1 MKRFIESVRKVSD
14 SIIFILKRSLQR
26 RVVKINSFLFM
37 NYISMHF
44 YNNFSFLYTAFLFI
58 RKHILEEVYLEPLLS
73 NHFFGHSIE
82 TQPMSSLAVTFTTQE
97 INSWIPSQCHYYCSD
112 RSFTIAATL
121 SIPVASFHTR
131 TIALQDSCGISYQCR
146 AVPKIPNDSVETG
159 GFDQWFPLPCPLIS
173 NYG

>member
-1 MKRFIESVRKVSD
+1 MG
-14 SIIFILKRSLQR
+14 
-26 RVVKINSFLFM
+26 
-37 NYISMHF
+37 
-44 YNNFSFLYTAFLFI
+44 
-58 RKHILEEVYLEPLLS
+58 

-131 TIALQDSCGISYQCR
+131 TIALQDSCGISGILPVCNGCSPT
-146 AVPKIPNDSVETG
+146 ALHAGALLSLGKTIPM
-159 GFDQWFPLPCPLIS
+159 
-173 NYG
+173 